1 MYLCESKHFVMLNKQ
16 IERYIPVICDYLR
29 TQPVRRAWIFGS
41 CSRGEENSNS
51 DIDILVDYDD
61 TKQFVNL
68 FTISK
73 MINELGKMLKRRVDL
88 VENDGLLPFAV
99 ESVNRDKILIYEIKS

>member
-41 CSRGEENSNS
+41 CSRGEENPNS

-68 FTISK
+68 FTISR

-99 ESVNRDKILIYEIKS
+99 ESVNRDKILIYERKS

>member
-1 MYLCESKHFVMLNKQ
+1 MYLCESKHSVMLNKQ